1 MKELTGA
8 LQVIQFDVLGVLLD
22 VPTSRIWIQNGTLV
36 FQTGQ
41 DENLA
46 HENGENV
53 YGKFTEYVGLF
64 LSTTKIV
71 YKRKLKIKWPVL
83 ASFSGK

>member
-1 MKELTGA
+1 M
-8 LQVIQFDVLGVLLD
+8 VH
-22 VPTSRIWIQNGTLV
+22 
-36 FQTGQ
+36 TGQ

-46 HENGENV
+46 HGQEENV

-71 YKRKLKIKWPVL
+71 YKRKLKIKRTAL